1 MEDFVHALKEMLSVR
16 VFGVEGR
23 DIHRH
28 DIPFPIPAELAP
40 SPVSAPV
47 PLPAPVSAPEPAPG
61 AWSTIDEE
69 SDTDV

>member
-28 DIPFPIPAELAP
+28 DVPFPIPVELVPA
-40 SPVSAPV
+40 PVSAPV
-47 PLPAPVSAPEPAPG
+47 PAPVSAPEPAPG
-61 AWSTIDEE
+61 SWSTIDEE
-69 SDTDV
+69 SETDV